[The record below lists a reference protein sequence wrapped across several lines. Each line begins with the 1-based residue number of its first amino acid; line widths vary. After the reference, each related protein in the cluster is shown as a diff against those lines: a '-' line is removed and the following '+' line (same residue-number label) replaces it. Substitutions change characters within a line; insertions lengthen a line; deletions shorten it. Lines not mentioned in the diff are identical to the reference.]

1 MLTTNKL
8 YDVITS
14 EPPPPRT
21 AFTVNLYTQ
30 EYYEMQKNK
39 LKPGG
44 IAAQWIP
51 IHSQGEKEVAMHF
64 KTFQSVFPYTMGWLP
79 VANEILLIG
88 SSEPIKIDFH
98 ELNKRIE
105 EPVIKKDLSDIEIT
119 NIFSFL
125 SNIWFLNEQVIQ
137 LGKGVPL
144 ITDNHP
150 AIEFYLNLGN
160 VIGLSGQERYVFNR
174 SRFDDIV
181 NKFQIYQRKTD
192 KNLNLILGPWTC
204 TSVGLCTVTVAN
216 FYKP

>member
-1 MLTTNKL
+1 MCIRDRDSLELSSSVLNAGKMFADENNNVLSNQKVNFVIQDGRNHLLTTHKL

-88 SSEPIKIDFH
+88 SNEPIKIDFH
-98 ELNKRIE
+98 KLNKRLQ
-105 EPVIKKDLSDIEIT
+105 EPEIKKDLSDIEIPD
-119 NIFSFL
+119 IFSFL
-125 SNIWFLNEQVIQ
+125 SNIWLLNEQAVSYTH
-137 LGKGVPL
+137 LTLP
-144 ITDNHP
+144 T
-150 AIEFYLNLGN
+150 
-160 VIGLSGQERYVFNR
+160 NR
-174 SRFDDIV
+174 EV
-181 NKFQIYQRKTD
+181 
-192 KNLNLILGPWTC
+192 
-204 TSVGLCTVTVAN
+204 
-216 FYKP
+216 